1 MCCLLLP
8 SQKGKVYFG
17 YIYGVFVF
25 GLIGLWG
32 VMNLMSTKGI
42 DVYRTASVIGYCL
55 LPIVLL
61 AALSIPLDLTGALGI
76 VLVPAAVLWCANAAA
91 LFFVVVLEA
100 DDQRWYAACLPLAM
114 HPEDSNP
121 VEPTDSTLYRLL
133 AYPVML
139 FYFCFAL
146 IAIF

>member
-1 MCCLLLP
+1 M
-8 SQKGKVYFG
+8 QKGKVYFG

-25 GLIGLWG
+25 GLIGLWA
-32 VMNLMSTKGI
+32 VMNLMSSKGI

-100 DDQRWYAACLPLAM
+100 DDQRWYATIRLPVHQL
-114 HPEDSNP
+114 HPA
-121 VEPTDSTLYRLL
+121 EPMVWLCTGCSR
-133 AYPVML
+133 
-139 FYFCFAL
+139 
-146 IAIF
+146 IQ

>member
-1 MCCLLLP
+1 MRSAGTP
-8 SQKGKVYFG
+8 AAISA
-17 YIYGVFVF
+17 
-25 GLIGLWG
+25 
-32 VMNLMSTKGI
+32 STR
-42 DVYRTASVIGYCL
+42 DLTA
-55 LPIVLL
+55 L